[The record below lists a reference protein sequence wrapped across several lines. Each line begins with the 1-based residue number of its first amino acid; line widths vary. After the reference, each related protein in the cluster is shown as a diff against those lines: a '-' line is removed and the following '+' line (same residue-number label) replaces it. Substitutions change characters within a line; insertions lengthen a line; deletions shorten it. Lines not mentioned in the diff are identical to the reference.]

1 MLLALI
7 SAFILA
13 LIFSF
18 FVKLL
23 LNLSTTL
30 LDFHTMYF
38 IHPMMTVIWLT
49 GLTAL
54 GFALLQW
61 LGITLEQRQKIG
73 DKPSLFLK
81 IFSKISGRPGLAADC
96 LKSHD
101 PALQQSTLNYC
112 QRQDKYPLL
121 VLEFCIWLLPLLGFI
136 GTIIGIS
143 GAMEKM
149 AVLFTLTQENN
160 FTAVLNQLATAFY
173 TTLFALVAVIP
184 LMILL
189 YILQAETE
197 KLHLLR
203 QASKSPEQSQ
213 GDLVKAE
220 A

>member
-1 MLLALI
+1 MLLSLI

-13 LIFSF
+13 VIFSF

-23 LNLSTTL
+23 LTLSTAL

-54 GFALLQW
+54 TFAVLQW
-61 LGITLEQRQKIG
+61 FGITLEQRQKIG

-96 LKSHD
+96 LESHD
-101 PALQQSTLNYC
+101 PALRQNTVNTC
-112 QRQDKYPLL
+112 QRYDKYPLL

-160 FTAVLNQLATAFY
+160 FSAVLHQLATAFY
-173 TTLFALVAVIP
+173 TTLLALLAVIP

-189 YILQAETE
+189 YVLQAETE

-203 QASKSPEQSQ
+203 QASQSP
-213 GDLVKAE
+213 DLGKDAITKAE